1 MFTAEP
7 WENEYYYAERLQHNQ
22 KRKLSKF
29 QKTAK
34 HSQWQP
40 EGGEGERAICFPDSG
55 KAD

>member
-22 KRKLSKF
+22 KQKLSKF